1 MASCLNDI
9 TQPIKLQYLNLGENT
24 VKSIAAA
31 MYLSL
36 CALSWSLGCLE
47 INVTHLLGPPKGP
60 PLSLDCRFH
69 MERIYNLTTQYRPA
83 ITEYGDSLDA
93 FGTEERDAL

>member
-24 VKSIAAA
+24 FKSIAAD

-36 CALSWSLGCLE
+36 CALSNRSLGCLE
-47 INVTHLLGPPKGP
+47 INITHLLGSPKGP
-60 PLSLDCRFH
+60 PLSLEGRFH
-69 MERIYNLTTQYRPA
+69 MERIYNLTTQSRPA
-83 ITEYGDSLDA
+83 FTEGGFA
-93 FGTEERDAL
+93 